1 MSGLEE
7 NFIVGFA
14 LAWLSMGVMKIV
26 LKEWNQ

>member
-7 NFIVGFA
+7 SFIAGLA

>member
-7 NFIVGFA
+7 SFIVGVA